1 VKKLCRTEGSEAVI
15 CGVCGGLGKYLNID
29 PTVLR
34 VVTAI
39 LILAA
44 GLSVWVYI
52 IAALVMPKESAV
64 L

>member
-1 VKKLCRTEGSEAVI
+1 MKKLCRTEGSEAVI
-15 CGVCGGLGKYLNID
+15 CGVCGGLGKYLDID